1 MDNQKTFYKNVITI
15 ALPVTLQS
23 LLQSSFSVIDQVM
36 IGKLGSTSIAGIGL
50 GAKFSSMYSVILS
63 AVAAVTGIMVSQYIG
78 KKDEKEISRSFFA
91 NLFLAAA
98 FSIVFSVACFCF
110 PEHIMRFYT
119 KDIVTR
125 QAAAGY
131 LRIIAVSYLPL
142 AASMVCSAMLRCLDA
157 AKYPLY
163 AAVVS
168 VVLNTCLNYVLI
180 FGKAGMPA
188 MGVNGAA
195 LATVISQ
202 VVSFLLVLFFMVKT
216 ITKKIKLVFVWRFT
230 GGRRKQYLK
239 ILLPII
245 VCEFFWSFGENIY
258 TAVYGNIGTD
268 PCAAMTL
275 TVPLQTLLIGA
286 LSGLSQAA
294 GVIIGKSLGS
304 GEYEKAYKE
313 SKKLMFYALCGSAIL
328 SVILI
333 LSGKYYV
340 QIYNTSREVKQ
351 TAFYILVVFAVV
363 SPVKVQN
370 MVLGGGILRSGGKTK
385 YIMWIDFMGTW
396 LFGVPLGYLGA
407 FVLNLGIPYVY
418 FLLSLEECV
427 RLAVSLVL
435 FKKKYWMESLE

>member
-1 MDNQKTFYKNVITI
+1 MDNRKIFYKSVITI

-23 LLQSSFSVIDQVM
+23 LLQSSFSVIDQIM
-36 IGKLGSTSIAGIGL
+36 IGRLGDSSIAGVGL
-50 GAKFSSMYSVILS
+50 AAKFSSMYSVILS
-63 AVAAVTGIMVSQYIG
+63 AIAAVTGIMVSQYIG
-78 KKDEKEISRSFFA
+78 RKDEKEAGRSFFA
-91 NLFLAAA
+91 NLLLAAG
-98 FSIVFSVACFCF
+98 
-110 PEHIMRFYT
+110 FYT

-131 LRIIAVSYLPL
+131 LRITAFSFLPL

-163 AAVVS
+163 ATFVS
-168 VVLNTCLNYVLI
+168 VILNTCLNYVLI
-180 FGKAGMPA
+180 FGRAGMPE

-195 LATVISQ
+195 FATVISQ
-202 VVSFLLVLFFMVKT
+202 AVSFLVVMFFTAKTVKR
-216 ITKKIKLVFVWRFT
+216 KIKLVFVWRFT
-230 GGRRKQYLK
+230 GDRRKQYLK

-245 VCEFFWSFGENIY
+245 ACEFFWSFGENIY
-258 TAVYGNIGTD
+258 TAIYGNIGTG

-275 TVPLQTLLIGA
+275 TIPLQTLLIGA
-286 LSGLSQAA
+286 LSGFSQAA

-304 GEYEKAYKE
+304 REYGRAYKE
-313 SKKLMFYALCGSAIL
+313 SVKIMLYALCGSVLL
-328 SVILI
+328 SVIL
-333 LSGKYYV
+333 LWSGKYYV
-340 QIYNTSREVKQ
+340 QIYNTSGEVKE
-351 TAFYILVVFAVV
+351 TVFYILVVFALV

-396 LFGVPLGYLGA
+396 LFGVPLGCLGA

-418 FLLSLEECV
+418 LLLSLEECV

-435 FKKKYWMESLE
+435 FKKKYWMQSLE

>member
-1 MDNQKTFYKNVITI
+1 MDNQKTFYKSVITI

-23 LLQSSFSVIDQVM
+23 LLQSSFSVIDQIM
-36 IGKLGSTSIAGIGL
+36 IGKLGSSSIAGVGL

-63 AVAAVTGIMVSQYIG
+63 AIAAVTGIMVSQYIG
-78 KKDEKEISRSFFA
+78 KKDEMEVNRSFFA

-98 FSIVFSVACFCF
+98 FSAVFSVACFCF
-110 PEHIMRFYT
+110 PEYIMGFYT

-125 QAAAGY
+125 HAAAGY
-131 LRIIAVSYLPL
+131 LRITALSFLPL
-142 AASMVCSAMLRCLDA
+142 AASMVCSAVLRCLDA

-163 AAVVS
+163 ATAAS
-168 VVLNTCLNYVLI
+168 VILNTCLNYVLI
-180 FGKAGMPA
+180 FGKAGMPE

-195 LATVISQ
+195 FATVISQ
-202 VVSFLLVLFFMVKT
+202 AVSFVLVLFFMVKT
-216 ITKKIKLVFVWRFT
+216 VKRKIKPVFVWRFT

-245 VCEFFWSFGENIY
+245 ACEFFWSLGENIY
-258 TAVYGNIGTD
+258 TAIYGNIGTE

-275 TVPLQTLLIGA
+275 TIPLQTLLIGA

-294 GVIIGKSLGS
+294 GIIIGKSLGS
-304 GEYEKAYKE
+304 REYNRAYKE
-313 SKKLMFYALCGSAIL
+313 SQKIMLYALCGSALL
-328 SVILI
+328 SVIL
-333 LSGKYYV
+333 LFSGKYYV
-340 QIYNTSREVKQ
+340 QIYNTSREVRE
-351 TAFYILVVFAVV
+351 TAFYILVVFALV

-385 YIMWIDFMGTW
+385 YIMCIDFMGTW

-418 FLLSLEECV
+418 LLLSLEECV

>member
-1 MDNQKTFYKNVITI
+1 MDNRKIFYKSVITI

-23 LLQSSFSVIDQVM
+23 LLQSSFSVIDQIM
-36 IGKLGSTSIAGIGL
+36 IGRLGDSSIAGVGL
-50 GAKFSSMYSVILS
+50 AAKFSSMYSVILS
-63 AVAAVTGIMVSQYIG
+63 AIAAVTGIMVSQYIG
-78 KKDEKEISRSFFA
+78 RKDEKEAGRSFFA

-98 FSIVFSVACFCF
+98 FSVVFSVACFCF
-110 PEHIMRFYT
+110 PEYIMGFYT

-131 LRIIAVSYLPL
+131 LRITAFSFLPL

-163 AAVVS
+163 ATFVS
-168 VVLNTCLNYVLI
+168 VILNTCLNYVLI
-180 FGKAGMPA
+180 FGRAGMPE

-195 LATVISQ
+195 FATVISQ
-202 VVSFLLVLFFMVKT
+202 AVSFLVVMFFTAKTVKR
-216 ITKKIKLVFVWRFT
+216 KIKLVFVWRFT
-230 GGRRKQYLK
+230 GDRRKQYLK

-245 VCEFFWSFGENIY
+245 ACEFFWSFGENIY
-258 TAVYGNIGTD
+258 TAIYGNIGTG

-275 TVPLQTLLIGA
+275 TIPLQTLLIGA
-286 LSGLSQAA
+286 LSGFSQAA

-304 GEYEKAYKE
+304 REYGRAYKE
-313 SKKLMFYALCGSAIL
+313 SVKIMLYALCGSVLL
-328 SVILI
+328 SVIL
-333 LSGKYYV
+333 LWSGKYYV
-340 QIYNTSREVKQ
+340 QIYNTSGEVKE
-351 TAFYILVVFAVV
+351 TAFYILVVFALV

-396 LFGVPLGYLGA
+396 LFGVPLGCLGA

-418 FLLSLEECV
+418 LLLSLEECV

-435 FKKKYWMESLE
+435 FKKKYWMQSLE